1 LCRSCFAMVNLIM
14 VLQQIKA
21 LGHLGSSKV
30 PPGGFR
36 GLLLF
41 FVDLAV
47 NIFVMILIILGFII
61 FIAINV
67 VAKNNPVAAKFT
79 GAGRIL
85 GLVFVLLGISS
96 ACVKQI
102 DAGEIGVKILFGS
115 IQNDIMGSGL
125 HFINPLLDV
134 KKLDVKTQ
142 NYTMSGVNDE
152 GNKAGDD
159 AIKVLT
165 SDGLEV
171 TIDLTVLYRVVGADA
186 PRLLRETGDDYRDK
200 IVRPITRT
208 KIRDNA
214 VYYQAVDLFGS
225 KRDEFQQRIY
235 KTIEDDFKKR
245 GLMLEQLLVRNIT
258 LPNSVKASIESKIN
272 AEQDAKKME
281 FVLQKEK
288 QEAERKRVEAQGI
301 ADYQKIINTGLTDQ
315 QLQYEQIK
323 AMKELALSSNA
334 KVIVMGKGN
343 TPLII
348 DGKQ

>member
-1 LCRSCFAMVNLIM
+1 MF
-14 VLQQIKA
+14 
-21 LGHLGSSKV
+21 
-30 PPGGFR
+30 
-36 GLLLF
+36 
-41 FVDLAV
+41 
-47 NIFVMILIILGFII
+47 LIIIGVIILAGAGAFLKANPATARYVPMGRLLGLGFI
-61 FIAINV
+61 V
-67 VAKNNPVAAKFT
+67 V
-79 GAGRIL
+79 GI
-85 GLVFVLLGISS
+85 VLTSI
-96 ACVKQI
+96 KQV
-102 DAGEIGVKILFGS
+102 DPGEVGVKVLFGN
-115 IQNDIMGSGL
+115 IQNDVLGSGL

-134 KKLDVKTQ
+134 KMLDVKTQ
-142 NYTMSGVNDE
+142 NYTMSGINDE
-152 GNKAGDD
+152 GTKVGDD

-171 TIDLTVLYRVVGADA
+171 TIDLTVLYRVIGSDA
-186 PRLLRETGDDYRDK
+186 PKLLRETGPDFRDK

-214 VYYQAVDLFGS
+214 VYYQAIDLFGN

-235 KTIEDDFKKR
+235 KSIEENFKTS

-301 ADYQKIINTGLTDQ
+301 ADYQRIINTGLTSQ

-323 AMKELALSSNA
+323 AMKELALSQNA

-343 TPLII
+343 TPII
-348 DGKQ
+348 IGGND

>member
-1 LCRSCFAMVNLIM
+1 M
-14 VLQQIKA
+14 VLIVF
-21 LGHLGSSKV
+21 GV
-30 PPGGFR
+30 
-36 GLLLF
+36 
-41 FVDLAV
+41 
-47 NIFVMILIILGFII
+47 IILI
-61 FIAINV
+61 V
-67 VAKNNPVAAKFT
+67 VTVLTKNNPAISKFG
-79 GAGRIL
+79 GAGRL
-85 GLVFVLLGISS
+85 VGLLFIVFGIITS
-96 ACVKQI
+96 CVKQI
-102 DAGEIGVKILFGS
+102 DAGEVGVKKLFGS
-115 IQNDIMGSGL
+115 IQPEVLQSGL
-125 HFINPLLDV
+125 HFINPLLDI
-134 KKLDVKTQ
+134 KTIDIKTQ
-142 NYTMSGVNDE
+142 NYTMSGVHDE
-152 GNKAGDD
+152 GQKSGDD

-171 TIDLTVLYRVVGADA
+171 TIDLTVLFRVVSAEA
-186 PRLLRETGDDYRDK
+186 PRLLKETGEDFTDK

-235 KTIEDDFKKR
+235 RTIEDDFKKR
-245 GLMLEQLLVRNIT
+245 GLLLEQLLVRNIT

-301 ADYQKIINTGLTDQ
+301 ADYQRIINTGLTDQ

-323 AMKELALSSNA
+323 AMKELALSANA
-334 KVIVMGKGN
+334 KVIVMGKGGA
-343 TPLII
+343 PIII